1 MLTEESRVAPDNPYA
16 ASKAM
21 AELLTV
27 QYRRITDGGIVTAR
41 PFNHTGPGQT
51 TNFVLPAIAK
61 QFAEIE
67 LGVRP
72 PRLEMGNVG
81 VQRDFTHVRDVVRAY
96 RILLERGRVG
106 EAYNVCSGKPVDL
119 AEVIKVF
126 EDVTGLKVTIETQS
140 SKVRPNE
147 TKRVCGNPKKIRDET
162 GWSAQIPLRKTI
174 EDLTHAFTQGL
185 LFHNGLLY
193 ESAGLYGQ
201 SSLRCVDPANG
212 SVIKNIPVP
221 DVFAEGLALWDS
233 TLVQLT
239 WKEKAAIRYAL
250 VDFKMTGSFSYDGEG
265 WGLTTDAHSF
275 IIFGRA
281 MGPSLLMMTAGPA
294 TVAPLALFA
303 WTARRL
309 PFSTFGF
316 LQFISPTIGFLVGL
330 ANGERLDTLGVI
342 SFLFIWAGAAVFVF
356 GAWRASRQLQSEA

>member
-1 MLTEESRVAPDNPYA
+1 MSRILITGGTGFVGTHLIEFLKPVSSHIVVLASRMSFVPQPGVEYIDADIRDLGGVRTVVQEVKPNEIYHLAAVSAVGDSWLKPRFTYEVNAVGAYNLFEAAMGLPSRPRILNVSTSQVYAPSSEMLTEESRVAPDNPYA

-81 VQRDFTHVRDVVRAY
+81 VQRDFTDVRDVVRAY

-174 EDLTHAFTQGL
+174 EDLMIYWRSKCA
-185 LFHNGLLY
+185 
-193 ESAGLYGQ
+193 
-201 SSLRCVDPANG
+201 V
-212 SVIKNIPVP
+212 SV
-221 DVFAEGLALWDS
+221 S
-233 TLVQLT
+233 
-239 WKEKAAIRYAL
+239 
-250 VDFKMTGSFSYDGEG
+250 
-265 WGLTTDAHSF
+265 
-275 IIFGRA
+275 
-281 MGPSLLMMTAGPA
+281 
-294 TVAPLALFA
+294 
-303 WTARRL
+303 
-309 PFSTFGF
+309 
-316 LQFISPTIGFLVGL
+316 
-330 ANGERLDTLGVI
+330 
-342 SFLFIWAGAAVFVF
+342 
-356 GAWRASRQLQSEA
+356 